1 MTEKLKS
8 YLENDRIFYGFLLF
22 LVGVV
27 SFYCGRFSVLPQT
40 ERVRSEATKAPIS
53 TEISSST
60 PTSRVATSPLVGNV
74 VASKS
79 GTKYHLVHCPGAKSI
94 KAENLIS
101 FNSTA
106 EAEAA
111 GYKRAQNCP

>member
-27 SFYCGRFSVLPQT
+27 SFYCGRFSVLPVT
-40 ERVRSEATKAPIS
+40 ELQRHEATKG
-53 TEISSST
+53 
-60 PTSRVATSPLVGNV
+60 PLVAEMTSITAAPKAEVNPQIGVV

-79 GTKYHLVHCPGAKSI
+79 GTKYHLAHCPGAKSI

-101 FNSTA
+101 FGSIA